1 MADPA
6 SVSVLIPACN
16 EAGAIAGVVQAM
28 RAAGNEV
35 ELRLYPRQG
44 HVGLLLALAEPFRR
58 VFRVLDDTLEFLDR
72 AFG

>member
-1 MADPA
+1 MLLAHGSADRR
-6 SVSVLIPACN
+6 VLPINSQRLA
-16 EAGAIAGVVQAM
+16 EAM

-58 VFRVLDDTLEFLDR
+58 VFRVLDDTLGFLER